1 MAEKIIQ
8 LEPTMEQQP
17 LAIPQD
23 QQPQEQQPPPSS
35 YSSPDVVEQSEWSNS
50 IWNCFSPS
58 SLCLKAFFCPCF
70 VYGKTQHRI
79 NKDPNLMGY
88 SRFNNDCF
96 IWAGA
101 QWCGLGAVFTVLQR
115 RQIRTEYGIGKAG
128 EGEIKDMALSWC
140 CHCCV
145 LMQQEKEVIM
155 RNQGSDVFLQ
165 GYQRTEPMVMAQT
178 D

>member
-23 QQPQEQQPPPSS
+23 QQPQEQPPPSS
-35 YSSPDVVEQSEWSNS
+35 YSSPNVVEQSEWSNS

-70 VYGKTQHRI
+70 VYGKTQHRL

-88 SRFNNDCF
+88 SRFNNDVLF
-96 IWAGA
+96 YMGGGSMVWSRSHIHHSSTSPNSNGIWD
-101 QWCGLGAVFTVLQR
+101 W
-115 RQIRTEYGIGKAG
+115 KAG
-128 EGEIKDMALSWC
+128 EGEVKDIALSWC

-155 RNQGSDVFLQ
+155 RNQGSDVFSQ
-165 GYQRTEPMVMAQT
+165 GYQRTEPMAMAQT

>member
-23 QQPQEQQPPPSS
+23 QQLQEQPPPSS
-35 YSSPDVVEQSEWSNS
+35 YSSPNVVEHQTNDLE
-50 IWNCFSPS
+50 S
-58 SLCLKAFFCPCF
+58 SGLKAFFCPCF
-70 VYGKTQHRI
+70 VYGKTQHRL

-101 QWCGLGAVFTVLQR
+101 QWCGLGAIFTTLQR

-128 EGEIKDMALSWC
+128 EGEVKDIALSWC

-155 RNQGSDVFLQ
+155 RNQGSDVFSQ
-165 GYQRTEPMVMAQT
+165 GYQRTEPMAMAQT